1 LRHIR
6 HFNDRAADVSLFQR
20 RRSGDLQPK
29 THGGLMTENKKE
41 TVRIELTEEQKKAVR
56 EQDASAV
63 EFTVEEL
70 EQRIAPA
77 MTFHF

>member
-1 LRHIR
+1 
-6 HFNDRAADVSLFQR
+6 
-20 RRSGDLQPK
+20 
-29 THGGLMTENKKE
+29 MTENKKE
-41 TVRIELTEEQKKAVR
+41 IVRIELTEEQKKAVR